1 MKQQNMQTES
11 LSSLTN
17 EGNKMKING
26 IAVKVIKMDD
36 RNRLEELLELGRIL
50 GYSISEGIMLAYFP
64 LA

>member
-1 MKQQNMQTES
+1 MPIES
-11 LSSLTN
+11 LSSLIN
-17 EGNKMKING
+17 EGNMKING

>member
-1 MKQQNMQTES
+1 
-11 LSSLTN
+11 
-17 EGNKMKING
+17 MKING